1 MPVPKRK
8 RSHARI
14 AKAHANK
21 GYSAKTFAS
30 CANCTALLLPH
41 AACKECGYYK
51 GVKVLKTKAER
62 SVARGQVRK
71 AKEERARS
79 RQEASTPETKSKE

>member
-21 GYSAKTFAS
+21 GYHAKSFSACS
-30 CANCTALLLPH
+30 NCEAVLMSH
-41 AACKECGYYK
+41 QVCKECGHYK

-62 SVARGQVRK
+62 SAVRGQTRQ
-71 AKEERARS
+71 AKEERARV
-79 RQEASTPETKSKE
+79 RQEATQPTEPKE

>member
-21 GYSAKTFAS
+21 GYKIKSFTE
-30 CANCTALLLPH
+30 CRN
-41 AACKECGYYK
+41 CKEVISPHQVCSGCGYYK
-51 GVKVLKTKAER
+51 GIKVLKTKVER
-62 SVARGQVRK
+62 ALARGEAR
-71 AKEERARS
+71 RAREA
-79 RQEASTPETKSKE
+79 RQKQAQEASTAQEQE